1 MASFTTQVRTICESQ
16 AKINGYVGT
25 DPFEIVKH
33 AYPRIFLDFPIY
45 DPNHREELC
54 TKILLHY
61 YMDEIGLETYAL
73 WKLQLNIRMRE
84 IMPFFNTLYEAMGYS
99 DLFSNVNIG
108 RKYTKRGTNDTQS
121 ENMSSAAT
129 RGNSQDKE
137 HSLDKYSETPQ
148 GGLTG
153 IESDKYL
160 TNARIT
166 DNTRENTT
174 ATSTEGKANFSQNDL
189 SSETYEERTS
199 GKDGG
204 KSYFEL
210 LEEYR
215 EKIIT
220 IDNQIIENLSNLF
233 MGVWV

>member
-16 AKINGYVGT
+16 AKINGYTGS

-54 TKILLHY
+54 EKILLHY

-73 WKLQLNIRMRE
+73 WKLHLNIRMRE
-84 IMPFFNTLYEAMGYS
+84 VMPFFNTLYEAMGNS
-99 DLFSNVNIG
+99 DLFSNVNLVRTY
-108 RKYTKRGTNDTQS
+108 RK
-121 ENMSSAAT
+121 ENASSSKGKTDSSTAT
-129 RGNSQDKE
+129 SGNSA
-137 HSLDKYSETPQ
+137 SLENLVDKYNDTPQ
-148 GGLTG
+148 GGING

-160 TNARIT
+160 TNIRFNNNKREDKNSANTKGNTDYSQSESGNEHYDAR
-166 DNTRENTT
+166 TT
-174 ATSTEGKANFSQNDL
+174 
-189 SSETYEERTS
+189 

-210 LEEYR
+210 LDEYR